1 MRRWG
6 FILAADSLRQADGPR
21 RVAEGIAQRTFD
33 FIGPVASARLGRQI
47 MIGHLAI
54 GVAAPVETAAD
65 RAQHDEPFQAVLSV
79 AIDRLAPI
87 AA

>member
-6 FILAADSLRQADGPR
+6 FILAADSLRQAGGPR
-21 RVAEGIAQRTFD
+21 RAAEGIAQRTFD
-33 FIGPVASARLGRQI
+33 LLGPVACARLGRQI

-54 GVAAPVETAAD
+54 GVAAPVETAAEL
-65 RAQHDEPFQAVLSV
+65 AQHGEPFQAVLSV
-79 AIDRLAPI
+79 TIDRLAQI

>member
-1 MRRWG
+1 MGVDAVELAHPLGEGGIRR
-6 FILAADSLRQADGPR
+6 
-21 RVAEGIAQRTFD
+21 FD
-33 FIGPVASARLGRQI
+33 DTVI
-47 MIGHLAI
+47 MLGHLAI

-65 RAQHDEPFQAVLSV
+65 RAQYCEPFQAVLSV